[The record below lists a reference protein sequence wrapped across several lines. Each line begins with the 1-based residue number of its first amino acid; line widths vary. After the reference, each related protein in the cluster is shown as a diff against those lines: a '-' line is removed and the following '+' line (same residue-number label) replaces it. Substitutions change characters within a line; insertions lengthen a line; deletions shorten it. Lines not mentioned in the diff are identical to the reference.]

1 MSSEEKIVR
10 LPIAKIRLDGGTQV
24 REKVDE
30 AVVEEYA
37 ERMQEGDEF
46 PLPVVLFDETDYW
59 LADGFHRLRAKLKLG
74 QAEIECRLF
83 EGTKRD
89 AVLVALKANSAH
101 GLRRSNADK
110 IRAVT
115 IVLAD
120 EEWSKKSSGW
130 IAGICGVSR
139 PFVEGVRRQVVTVT
153 TSPLEGAA
161 ERVGRDGK
169 RYSVGGKQKPPTD
182 ANRGDAVTQALAT
195 GEAFDRCIARLKLVA
210 DETERLATGPGG
222 KYLAGILDEL
232 REYIR
237 RAANQ
242 LSAARPAAR
251 CHFCTGKGC
260 DRCCQHGWL
269 STLVQARLT

>member
-10 LPIAKIRLDGGTQV
+10 LPIAQIRLDGGTQV

-37 ERMQEGDEF
+37 ERMKRE
-46 PLPVVLFDETDYW
+46 
-59 LADGFHRLRAKLKLG
+59 K
-74 QAEIECRLF
+74 AEIECRLF
-83 EGTKRD
+83 DGSKRD

-120 EEWSKKSSGW
+120 DEWSKKSTRW
-130 IAGICGVSR
+130 IAELCGVSR
-139 PFVEGVRRQVVTVT
+139 KFVEDVRTQVATVA
-153 TSPLEGAA
+153 TSSLGGYS
-161 ERVGRDGK
+161 ERLGRDGK
-169 RYSVGGKQKPPTD
+169 RYLVGGNQKPPTD
-182 ANRGDAVTQALAT
+182 AKGGNAVTQALAT
-195 GEAFDRCIARLKLVA
+195 GEAFDRCVARLKLVA
-210 DETERLATGPGG
+210 EETERLATGPGG

-232 REYIR
+232 RQYIR

-242 LSAARPAAR
+242 LSAARPSAR

-260 DRCCQHGWL
+260 DHCCQHGWL
-269 STLVQARLT
+269 SACLQSRLT